1 MTVLNSPIMSAPL
14 DEDLIRD
21 DFPILKRDIHGNRL
35 VFLDSAASAQKPKA
49 VLNAIEE
56 AYRGHY
62 ANVHRGLHT
71 LSEEATES
79 YERTR
84 DKIAR
89 LINASSR
96 DEVVMTGGATI
107 ALNIIAQSWAS
118 RGKQEL
124 AEGDEILISVAD
136 HHANIVPWQMV
147 AQRTGAK
154 LIVAPVEPDGS
165 IPMDAVATLITERTK
180 IVSMPHVSNVLGTVF
195 DVRKIADLA
204 HQVGAIFVCDG
215 CQGIVHLPVDV
226 QALGCDFYVFAGHK
240 FYGPTG
246 IGAFWGRAELLK
258 EMPPLLGGG
267 DMIER
272 VTIEKTTYADPPN
285 RFEAGTPP
293 FVQAV
298 GLGAAIDYVTAIG
311 MEAICAHEQSLLTYG
326 HQRLSAVK
334 GIKLI
339 GTAARKSGVISFT
352 MDGAHP
358 HDIAAIVDRKGVAIR
373 AGHHCAMPLHDF
385 LGLAATT
392 RASIGVYSQKSD
404 FDALAESLEVVR
416 GILA

>member
-89 LINASSR
+89 LINAPSR

-215 CQGIVHLPVDV
+215 CQGVVHLPVDV

-285 RFEAGTPP
+285 RFEAGD
-293 FVQAV
+293 
-298 GLGAAIDYVTAIG
+298 AAIRSGGGAWRG
-311 MEAICAHEQSLLTYG
+311 N
-326 HQRLSAVK
+326 RLCHSDW
-334 GIKLI
+334 
-339 GTAARKSGVISFT
+339 
-352 MDGAHP
+352 DGGYLCP
-358 HDIAAIVDRKGVAIR
+358 
-373 AGHHCAMPLHDF
+373 
-385 LGLAATT
+385 
-392 RASIGVYSQKSD
+392 
-404 FDALAESLEVVR
+404 
-416 GILA
+416 